1 MRISSS
7 DPFGSG
13 DREDPEKGSAYVDT
27 EYPRRAA
34 YCLPII
40 IYPPDAY
47 DVSKRATPEMV
58 AAGQPPGTN
67 LADRLLNEPE
77 KPKRCCVVLR
87 VSGEDCGFPALGAS
101 LFMSWDFKG

>member
-13 DREDPEKGSAYVDT
+13 DREDPEKGPAYVDT

-58 AAGQPPGTN
+58 AAGKPPGTN
-67 LADRLLNEPE
+67 EAKALL
-77 KPKRCCVVLR
+77 RGTAR
-87 VSGEDCGFPALGAS
+87 VGRRRWLPRTWSFA
-101 LFMSWDFKG
+101 FHVSWDFKG